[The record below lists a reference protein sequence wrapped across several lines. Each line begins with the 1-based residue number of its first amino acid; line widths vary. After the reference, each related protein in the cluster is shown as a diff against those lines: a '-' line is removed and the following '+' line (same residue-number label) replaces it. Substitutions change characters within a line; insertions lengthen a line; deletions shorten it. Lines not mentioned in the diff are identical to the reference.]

1 MGAAPRLTGLF
12 RYPVKSCRGT
22 ALERAELSASGVRH
36 DRRWM
41 AVDEDG
47 GFLTQRTHPRLC
59 LVSPALTV
67 GGLELAAPGME
78 RLAVPKE
85 GSGRRVDVEIWSDRT
100 EAVDAGDEA
109 ARWLSDFLDTPC
121 RLVSH
126 ADDAIRRVDPDM
138 ARGEADQVHFAD
150 GYPFLLT
157 SENSLEAL
165 NERMPEPLPMNRF
178 RPNLVVAGAEA
189 FAEDGWTEIHIGEI
203 VFSVVKPCTRC
214 KVTTVDQE
222 TGRIGEEPLRTLADF
237 RRGSDGV
244 EFGQYLIHHRTGA
257 LEVGMAVEVL

>member
-1 MGAAPRLTGLF
+1 MVAAPRLTGLF

-22 ALERAELSASGVRH
+22 ALERAELSATGVRH
-36 DRRWM
+36 DRHWM

-47 GFLTQRTHPRLC
+47 SFLTQRAHPRLC
-59 LVSPALTV
+59 LVRPALTD
-67 GGLELAAPGME
+67 GGLELEAPGME
-78 RLAVPKE
+78 RLQVPE
-85 GSGRRVDVEIWSDRT
+85 DGPGRRVAVDIWSDRT

-121 RLVSH
+121 RLVRH
-126 ADDAIRRVDPDM
+126 ADDAIRRVDPDV
-138 ARGEADQVHFAD
+138 ARDDTDQVHFAD

-157 SENSLEAL
+157 SEDSLEAL

-189 FAEDGWTEIHIGEI
+189 FAEDGWTEIRIGE
-203 VFSVVKPCTRC
+203 VAFSVVTPCVRC

-222 TGRIGEEPLRTLADF
+222 TGRVGKEPLRTLADF
-237 RRGSDGV
+237 RMGEDGV
-244 EFGQYLIHHRTGA
+244 EFGQNLIHHGTGA

>member
-1 MGAAPRLTGLF
+1 VSAAPRLTGLF

-47 GFLTQRTHPRLC
+47 GFLTQRAHPRLC
-59 LVSPALTV
+59 LVRPALTD
-67 GGLELAAPGME
+67 GELALEAPGME
-78 RLAVPKE
+78 RLQVPE
-85 GSGRRVDVEIWSDRT
+85 NGSGRRVTVDIWSDRT
-100 EAVDAGDEA
+100 QAMDAGDEA
-109 ARWLSDFLDTPC
+109 ARWLSDFLDIPC
-121 RLVSH
+121 RLVRH
-126 ADDAIRRVDPDM
+126 ADDAIRRVDPVF
-138 ARGEADQVHFAD
+138 ARGDADQVHFAD
-150 GYPFLLT
+150 AYPFLLT
-157 SENSLEAL
+157 SAESLEAL
-165 NERMPEPLPMNRF
+165 NERLPEPLPMNRF

-189 FAEDGWTEIHIGEI
+189 FAEDGWTEIRIGEV

-222 TGRIGEEPLRTLADF
+222 TGRVGEEPLRTLADF
-237 RRGSDGV
+237 RRGEKGV
-244 EFGQYLIHHRTGA
+244 EFGHNLIHHGTGT